1 MEGLNDKE
9 SSLQGTIDSSQ
20 KELDRVN
27 SLLDDLDSAH
37 NTKMDGINA
46 LILEAQDVKTA
57 LSEAKVIIERNL
69 LVAASVFVETS
80 AMASIKNRLN
90 NINNRMRGYS

>member
-1 MEGLNDKE
+1 MNGLL
-9 SSLQGTIDSSQ
+9 S
-20 KELDRVN
+20 
-27 SLLDDLDSAH
+27 DLDAAH
-37 NTKMDGINA
+37 TAKMDGINA

-57 LSEAKVIIERNL
+57 LSEAKAIIERNL
-69 LVAASVFVETS
+69 LVTAGVFVETS